1 MTVIEEMK
9 FLDSKGYMFMEFA
22 EFLEMI
28 CRVAS
33 IKFKGS
39 DLDSKEL
46 PEQVEYILDQ
56 LLAIVGLEK

>member
-9 FLDSKGYMFMEFA
+9 FLDPRGYMFMDFV

-28 CRVAS
+28 CRVAH

-39 DLDSKEL
+39 DLDNKEL
-46 PEQVEYILDQ
+46 PEQVEYMLD
-56 LLAIVGLEK
+56 